1 MEVNM
6 KKKAIKVAMFFLLGL
21 FICVLLSRV
30 IAYTTAPKARFT
42 KLVEADIYNEYV
54 NSGIVEYTG
63 LEKMYWQD
71 AAGKSLIV
79 TEVNVQSGPMVN
91 KGNKLFR
98 FKSFQDTN
106 VEKAVLEK
114 ELQGLAKTKLSLYE
128 TLLRAKVNLKSSK
141 VQLAREY
148 IDISA
153 RLPVLG
159 KTIQD
164 AAASKGIKEDVLSD
178 KKFLPEL
185 VKDKNVKKELAA
197 NINEYIKLSNRLEV
211 LSARLKRR
219 SSTDYTLALQW
230 YELLANMDEIAKK
243 ISDMEKFEKGGIVYT
258 APKKGRVTTVF
269 SNVGDLYDGTAP
281 LYTISLNEFPSVT
294 IPINELSTNGDY
306 QNNSYSVKYLGK
318 EYHCQ
323 IKNFE
328 NGKFVLE
335 PDKLLFT
342 TYSVDELLGK
352 PLKVTSVVPKIP
364 TETAV
369 PASAIIEKDT
379 KKFIY
384 TAVKQKG
391 LWEEEYIAKKV
402 EVSVS
407 ASDHKYASI
416 TANLKEDT
424 IILDKWDRSITEGQ
438 RVYEYVE

>member
-1 MEVNM
+1 M
-6 KKKAIKVAMFFLLGL
+6 KKKAIKIAIFFLLGL
-21 FICVLLSRV
+21 FGCVLVSRI

-42 KLVEADIYNEYV
+42 KLIATDIYSEYV
-54 NSGIVEYTG
+54 NSGTVEYTG

-71 AAGKSLIV
+71 AVGNSLMI
-79 TEVNVQSGPMVN
+79 TEVKVQPGPLVN
-91 KGNKLFR
+91 KGNVLFK
-98 FKSFQDTN
+98 FKPFQDIIA
-106 VEKAVLEK
+106 EKAALEK
-114 ELQGLAKTKLSLYE
+114 ELKGLAKTKLSLYE
-128 TLLRAKVNLKSSK
+128 TILRAKVNLDSSK

-164 AAASKGIKEDVLSD
+164 AAASKGIKENGLSD
-178 KKFLPEL
+178 EKSLSEL
-185 VKDKNVKKELAA
+185 AKDKNINKDTVAA
-197 NINEYIKLSNRLEV
+197 INEYIKLSNRLEV

-243 ISDMEKFEKGGIVYT
+243 ISDMEKFQKGGLVYI
-258 APKKGRVTTVF
+258 APKKGRVTAVF
-269 SNVGDLYDGTAP
+269 ANIGDLYGGTTP
-281 LYTISLNEFPSVT
+281 LYSISRNEFPFVT
-294 IPINELSTNGDY
+294 IPINELLTNGDY
-306 QNNSYSVKYLGK
+306 QNNSYSVEYMGK
-318 EYHCQ
+318 DYHCQ
-323 IKNFE
+323 IKDSE
-328 NGKFVLE
+328 NGEFVLE
-335 PDKLLFT
+335 PDKLLFS
-342 TYSVDELLGK
+342 TYSIDELLGK
-352 PLKVTSVVPKIP
+352 PLKVTSVVPKLSS
-364 TETAV
+364 EAAV
-369 PASAIIEKDT
+369 PSTAIIEKGA

-402 EVSVS
+402 EVSVG